1 MNWSSLP
8 IMRPPMGL
16 VSSMAQLWAGRP
28 TPIGQERRLLHGYSP
43 LGLHGSSL
51 ILHSLVK
58 RPNDAMHAYTYRLF
72 FALSLAVAGFAPTAH
87 ALDEA
92 QLRDF
97 VLNEVHAGAGRVEVG
112 IDRLAAQLERAP
124 CRRLEP
130 FLSSGARLWGR
141 STVGV
146 RCADGTR
153 WSTYV
158 PIDVRIYGPA
168 LVAARDLNAGE
179 TPAPHDVR
187 IEEVELTREPP
198 GLLTDTMQLEHM
210 LVQRTLRAG
219 QPIRTSHLRARP
231 VV

>member
-1 MNWSSLP
+1 
-8 IMRPPMGL
+8 
-16 VSSMAQLWAGRP
+16 
-28 TPIGQERRLLHGYSP
+28 
-43 LGLHGSSL
+43 
-51 ILHSLVK
+51 
-58 RPNDAMHAYTYRLF
+58 MHAYTYRLF

-231 VV
+231 VVTSGALVKLTYSGAGFVVSAEGRALAPAAEGQTVRVQTDSGKVLTGVARAGGIVEIRS